1 MKSSTRKRLEAL
13 EQAAS
18 MHETRQLV
26 MLDVRTFSDVDREA
40 YRAGDEGVLRRY
52 GAPDRDKVPPGQIHT
67 IVIDVHPASRDGRLS
82 AKDLPEDGDAED

>member
-1 MKSSTRKRLEAL
+1 MKASTRKRLEAL

-18 MHETRQLV
+18 MHEAHRLV

-52 GAPDRDKVPPGQIHT
+52 GAPDPDKCPTGQIHT
-67 IVIDVHPASRDGRLS
+67 IVIAVPPDTRDPQLTS
-82 AKDLPEDGDAED
+82 ADLHDEDIGG